1 MHGFMK
7 ASASAIITAFIITII
22 TMKMMLKYNDDNAE
36 VKIPTVRLPMPRTL
50 QLRRAPLPRMAVT
63 LPDLHFYILYFLL
76 SSYFVIFYI
85 SIFRFSVNFGI
96 VVYLKIIFKYKKQQH
111 H

>member
-7 ASASAIITAFIITII
+7 ASASAIITAFTII

-36 VKIPTVRLPMPRTL
+36 VKMPTVRLPMPRTL

-63 LPDLHFYILYFLL
+63 FPDLHFLL
-76 SSYFVIFYI
+76 F
-85 SIFRFSVNFGI
+85 
-96 VVYLKIIFKYKKQQH
+96 
-111 H
+111 